1 MAVVPGLVCEKPGKG
16 KDAGCYSGFFLAL
29 QAPCMKKEAYEGFG
43 TGIDVIVGVRHVF
56 LEGMVS
62 GFVKTAA

>member
-1 MAVVPGLVCEKPGKG
+1 VVRGLVCEKPGKE

-29 QAPCMKKEAYEGFG
+29 QAPCMKTEVYEDFG

-56 LEGMVS
+56 LEAMVL